1 MSIDR
6 NCIEAPIA
14 HQHKVIADLR
24 RQLAIRADENQR
36 LQYEL
41 RKAQGGAA

>member
-1 MSIDR
+1 MIDR
-6 NCIEAPIA
+6 NYIEALITY
-14 HQHKVIADLR
+14 QHKVIADLR
-24 RQLAIRADENQR
+24 HQLAIRADENQR